1 MKRAGYSIAYLLT
14 IHIVAL
20 VIFFLFRLML
30 FFSIDYAFAPDISW
44 ITKATAFVKGIW
56 FDNVISCYIMM
67 HPLVVMW
74 VAQYFKRFP
83 LWAFKVTA
91 IFTST
96 LFSIAFII
104 SAANVPYFQYFFT
117 NINSS
122 IFNWFGYAGTT
133 GGMIFGE
140 SAYILPIICAL
151 FAISFIWVLN
161 IKLSRKFANLAKK
174 EKTLQTGIKSLVI
187 YSISGIS
194 LIALCAFGIRGR
206 TGYNPIKVS
215 QAYYCQDAFLNQLG
229 ISPTFNLLTSYMDDM
244 RKENRPIALLDD
256 NEALKN
262 MQQYLNR
269 DGIDGIS
276 PLARYVSYPDSAIN
290 KKNVIIVLMESMSA
304 NLMQSFGQEK
314 PLTPFLDSLFLNSRS
329 YSNFYSSGI
338 HTNHGITA
346 TLYSFPTVLNRN
358 AMKGSKIPRY
368 IGLPDVLAQN
378 GYLNMF
384 FMTHESQYDNMNAFF
399 RTNGFHEIY
408 AQEDYP
414 ANEVVNSFG
423 VSDAFLFKYALDKIN
438 EKACNK
444 QPFFSVILSI
454 SNHPPYIIPAGFK
467 SRTSKPEEQIV
478 EYADQAIADFM
489 QQARKEPWYDNTIFV
504 FLGDHG
510 KIVGTPECEMPQSY
524 NHVPFMIHGSGIKP
538 QVITDLASQVDVA
551 PTLLSILGLS
561 YTQNNFGI
569 DLISEKRKYVAFT
582 TDKQI
587 AARDSSHIYI
597 YEPADEVEY
606 CYTINNGIFVKSAIN
621 PTFKQLKNFC
631 FSTLQSTQYFNLNSL
646 TGKTSKVLVK

>member
-1 MKRAGYSIAYLLT
+1 MKRAGYSLAYLLT
-14 IHIVAL
+14 IHAIALIV
-20 VIFFLFRLML
+20 FFLFRLML
-30 FFSIDYAFAPDISW
+30 FTSIDYEFASDVTIG
-44 ITKATAFVKGIW
+44 TKAIAFIKGVW
-56 FDNVISCYIMM
+56 FDNVIACYITIL
-67 HPLVVMW
+67 PLATMW
-74 VAQYFKRFP
+74 VAQFFKHFP
-83 LWAFKVTA
+83 RWAYKFTA
-91 IFTST
+91 IFTSILYT
-96 LFSIAFII
+96 IAFSI

-140 SAYILPIICAL
+140 SAYILPILCGI
-151 FAISFIWVLN
+151 FSIIFIWIAN
-161 IKLSRKFANLAKK
+161 IKIARRFATRAEK
-174 EKTLQTGIKSLVI
+174 EAPLQYSVKSLAS
-187 YSISGIS
+187 YSLVGLV
-194 LIALCAFGIRGR
+194 LIGLCAFGIRGR

-229 ISPTFNLLTSYMDDM
+229 ISATFNLLTSYMDDM

-256 NEALKN
+256 QEAIKN

-269 DGIDGIS
+269 NGIDSIS
-276 PLARYVSYPDSAIN
+276 PLARKVTYADSAVN
-290 KKNVIIVLMESMSA
+290 KKNVVMVLMESMSA
-304 NLMQSFGQEK
+304 RLMQSYGQEK
-314 PLTPFLDSLFLNSRS
+314 PLTPFLDSLYQQSQS
-329 YSNFYSSGI
+329 YKNFYSSGI

-358 AMKGSKIPRY
+358 AMKGTKIPRY
-368 IGLPDVLAQN
+368 VGLPDVLAQN
-378 GYLNMF
+378 GYRNMF

-423 VSDAFLFKYALDKIN
+423 VPDAFIFNYALNKIN
-438 EKACNK
+438 EKASNS
-444 QPFFSVILSI
+444 QPFFSVILTI
-454 SNHPPYIIPAGFK
+454 SNHPPYIIPDGFK

-478 EYADQAIADFM
+478 EYADQSIASFM
-489 QQARKEPWYDNTIFV
+489 REARKQPWFDNTIFI

-510 KIVGTPECEMPQSY
+510 KIIGTPECEMPQSY
-524 NHVPFMIHGSGIKP
+524 NHIPLMIYGKDIEP
-538 QVITDLASQVDVA
+538 QEITHLASQVDVA
-551 PTLLSILGLS
+551 PTLLSLLGLS
-561 YTQNNFGI
+561 HTQNNFGI
-569 DLISEKRKYVAFT
+569 DLNTERRDFVAFT

-597 YEPADEVEY
+597 YEPADDVEY
-606 CYTINNGIFVKSAIN
+606 CYSINNGKFEKSEMN

-631 FSTLQSTQYFNLNSL
+631 FSTIQSTQYFNLQGL
-646 TGKTSKVLVK
+646 TGKE